1 MAPLMPWERPH
12 EEPPDDRAQTDS
24 WPPWALRA
32 WKPPPGAAARVTPPS
47 GADDAAAGRAGRVR
61 QAAPC
66 PPTATA
72 RPPDSTTPSEP
83 PANAADSGRAAP
95 GWYGRDRVHDVP
107 SWFDHAPRS
116 RVAGPRPATS
126 SAVTARP
133 AEAIWSTSTSCRASA
148 AGRAGPTA
156 DQRAPASRKIPA
168 CPARAHAP
176 ATSGTPDG
184 L

>member
-1 MAPLMPWERPH
+1 MDTLMTWARLQD
-12 EEPPDDRAQTDS
+12 EPPDDWAQTDS

-32 WKPPPGAAARVTPPS
+32 WKPPPGAAARVNPPS
-47 GADDAAAGRAGRVR
+47 GAGDAGPGSAGRVR
-61 QAAPC
+61 QAAPG
-66 PPTATA
+66 PLTDTA

-95 GWYGRDRVHDVP
+95 GWYGRDSVHDVP
-107 SWFDHAPRS
+107 SWSDHAPRS

-126 SAVTARP
+126 SAATPPP
-133 AEAIWSTSTSCRASA
+133 AGAIWSTSTSCRARA

-156 DQRAPASRKIPA
+156 DQRPPASRKIPA

-176 ATSGTPDG
+176 ATSAAPDG
-184 L
+184 